1 MWQKIRAF
9 LFGAPKDVHSE
20 HTFHSISLIAMLAW
34 VGLGADGLSSSAYGP
49 EAAFREL
56 VADGHDYSSL
66 AVGLAIGTGLTVFII
81 SYAYS
86 QIIEHFPSGGGG
98 YVVATKL
105 LGPRVGVVSGGA
117 LLVDYV
123 LTITVSIAAGGD
135 AVFSMIPRG
144 WFGAAAARLQ
154 PEDIGTLLDPVQR
167 TKLVGE
173 VVAIVVLGILNIR
186 GVKESVQAIMPV
198 FMVFVVTHAILLAVA
213 IFGNLPAFDSVARET
228 TVNYHRTLSSLGT
241 LGALMLFVRAY
252 SLGGGTYT
260 GIEAVSNGVQIMREP
275 KVRTAKRT
283 MGLMGTSLAITA
295 GGIILAYLLV
305 HAQPADDKT
314 MNAVLL
320 ERVTKTWHVG
330 SWNAG
335 AWFTTLALASEAGL
349 LVIAA
354 QAGFVDGP
362 RVMANMAVD
371 SWLPHRFAALSE
383 RLSMQNGVL
392 LMAGTSM
399 LALVYTHGD
408 VEKLVV
414 MYSIN
419 VFLTFSLSN
428 LGMARFWL
436 RHRDEQ
442 PGWYKH
448 LPIHLAGLALCVTIL
463 FVTVFEKFTAGG
475 WLTLVVTGLLVSL
488 CFSIRS
494 HYQRV
499 VDAIRRLDTELPDPL
514 THEGARDASPVVGAS
529 APAKISQMD
538 PGQPIAVL
546 FVGGYGGLGRHAL
559 LTLLR
564 MFPGHFK
571 GVVFCSIAVIDSG
584 NFKGISEVH
593 ELEKRTQ
600 TALDRYVQY
609 AAWLG
614 LPSESRFATGIEVA
628 VEAERLASE
637 VVGKYPHGL
646 FVAGQLVFEE
656 ETFFTRILHN
666 ETAFMIQRRMQHAGI
681 PMVVLPVRLNLKE
694 GPRLTAPSL
703 TAGRDLPDVA
713 REPHGR
719 AARAAQ
725 SEGRTSARATVPH
738 RLPDYF
744 TTRR

>member
-1 MWQKIRAF
+1 MMKRISAL

-20 HTFHSISLIAMLAW
+20 QTFHSLSLVAMLAW

-66 AVGLAIGTGLTVFII
+66 AVGLALASAITVFII

-86 QIIEHFPSGGGG
+86 RIIEHFPSGGGG

-105 LGPRVGVVSGGA
+105 LGPRFGVVSGGA

-135 AVFSMIPRG
+135 AIFSMVPRA
-144 WFGAAAARLQ
+144 WFGAEALRVAA
-154 PEDIGTLLDPVQR
+154 EDMGTWSDPVQR
-167 TKLVGE
+167 AKLVFELFSIGLLT
-173 VVAIVVLGILNIR
+173 VLNIR
-186 GVKESVQAIMPV
+186 GVKESVQAIAPV
-198 FMVFVVTHAILLAVA
+198 FMTFVVTHALLLVVA
-213 IFGNLPAFDSVARET
+213 IFGNFGEIATVSHET
-228 TVNYHRTLSSLGT
+228 RANYGHAISALGT
-241 LGALMLFVRAY
+241 FGALMLFVRAY

-275 KVRTAKRT
+275 RIRTAKRT
-283 MGLMGTSLAITA
+283 MILMATSLALTA

-305 HAQPADDKT
+305 HAAPAEDKT

-320 ERVTKTWHVG
+320 ERVTGAWHVG
-330 SWNAG
+330 SYPVG
-335 AWFTTLALASEAGL
+335 SWFVTIALASEAGL

-371 SWLPHRFAALSE
+371 SWLPHRFASLSE

-392 LMAGTSM
+392 LMSVTSIA
-399 LALVYTHGD
+399 ALLYTHGN

-428 LGMARFWL
+428 LGMSRFWIK
-436 RHRDEQ
+436 HRAEHPD
-442 PGWYKH
+442 WFKH
-448 LPIHLAGLALCVTIL
+448 LPIHLIGLGLCLTIL
-463 FVTVFEKFTAGG
+463 IVTVFEKFTAGG
-475 WLTLVVTGLLVSL
+475 WLTLVVTGILIAL
-488 CFSIRS
+488 CFGVKR
-494 HYQRV
+494 HYGRV
-499 VDAIRRLDTELPDPL
+499 VEAIRRLDGELADPL
-514 THEGARDASPVVGAS
+514 ADHGLPKSGAADPNAPTKERVDPSLPV
-529 APAKISQMD
+529 
-538 PGQPIAVL
+538 AVL

-564 MFPGHFK
+564 MFPGHFS
-571 GVVFCSIAVIDSG
+571 GVVFCSVAIIDSG

-593 ELEKRTQ
+593 ELERRVQ
-600 TALDRYVQY
+600 GALDKYIRY

-614 LPSESRFATGIEVA
+614 LPAEGTFATGIEVA
-628 VEAERLASE
+628 VEAEKVANR
-637 VVGKYPHGL
+637 VVEKFPRAL
-646 FVAGQLVFEE
+646 FVAGQLIFEQD
-656 ETFFTRILHN
+656 TVVTRALHN
-666 ETAFMIQRRMQHAGI
+666 ESAFLIQRRLQRSGV
-681 PMVVLPVRLNLKE
+681 PMVVLPVRLNLGE

-703 TAGRDLPDVA
+703 T
-713 REPHGR
+713 E
-719 AARAAQ
+719 Q
-725 SEGRTSARATVPH
+725 
-738 RLPDYF
+738 RL
-744 TTRR
+744 TEQRLA